1 MSRNLIIK
9 LVVILGLIGL
19 CLVEILPWEEK
30 LKPGIDLAGG
40 TSLIYSINTEGLT
53 ELDKR
58 TVEEDMIRILRK
70 RIDPSNKSNIIW
82 RPHGGYRIEIQ
93 MPLATKETRARRD
106 TFKNKEASLAG
117 YNLDILRVRQGLI
130 KPVGIEDQV
139 YQERR
144 SKNFDD
150 LAESW
155 RQRIEALVLG
165 KGISIDDISAGA
177 QRRRELL
184 GNLSEAQD
192 TNEERQTSLGESVEK
207 ETTKR
212 DELSAAEVDLTAVD
226 ELYGI
231 YIDLEPNQ
239 VKDELFMIVGDD
251 VAKQDLITEYMD
263 IRSEL
268 GFLRRATMDEET
280 GSQTRLKAAWEEL
293 EQVNIDAGRLRMLL
307 EASEGKPTPDLEE
320 LKGQHPLAAGMI
332 DELVA
337 AYGVY
342 TEVEGRLDDP
352 EDLKR
357 LLRGAG
363 VLEWRI
369 LPKSSP
375 QPELTEAIIAI
386 HRERL
391 EKFGPD
397 KWNSNEQYVW
407 MKIKDPDTFQER
419 AWTYCVDQGGM
430 SYVLCSN
437 LDGEVMRRDTA
448 GGNWKL
454 QNVRPAT
461 DNLGRPAVGFSFNQT
476 GSGLFFNIT
485 KANKDRPL
493 GILLDDEVISAPNIR
508 TPILGSG
515 IIEGS
520 FTQQEVMDMVDKLN
534 AGALPARLSDQPES
548 ENTIGPT
555 LGASNLNAG
564 LKAGF

>member
-1 MSRNLIIK
+1 
-9 LVVILGLIGL
+9 
-19 CLVEILPWEEK
+19 
-30 LKPGIDLAGG
+30 
-40 TSLIYSINTEGLT
+40 
-53 ELDKR
+53 
-58 TVEEDMIRILRK
+58 
-70 RIDPSNKSNIIW
+70 
-82 RPHGGYRIEIQ
+82 

-342 TEVEGRLDDP
+342 TEVEGRL
-352 EDLKR
+352 
-357 LLRGAG
+357 
-363 VLEWRI
+363 
-369 LPKSSP
+369 
-375 QPELTEAIIAI
+375 
-386 HRERL
+386 
-391 EKFGPD
+391 
-397 KWNSNEQYVW
+397 
-407 MKIKDPDTFQER
+407 
-419 AWTYCVDQGGM
+419 GG
-430 SYVLCSN
+430 
-437 LDGEVMRRDTA
+437 
-448 GGNWKL
+448 
-454 QNVRPAT
+454 
-461 DNLGRPAVGFSFNQT
+461 
-476 GSGLFFNIT
+476 GSGMADSAKEQSAT
-485 KANKDRPL
+485 GVDR
-493 GILLDDEVISAPNIR
+493 SHNCH
-508 TPILGSG
+508 S
-515 IIEGS
+515 
-520 FTQQEVMDMVDKLN
+520 
-534 AGALPARLSDQPES
+534 
-548 ENTIGPT
+548 
-555 LGASNLNAG
+555 
-564 LKAGF
+564 